1 MFQKTTVKQD
11 MDLECFI
18 PRFGSQAS
26 EAQWSS
32 MIWRSLKQFGFFG
45 SLEIG
50 INWLEFGWITVGDVG
65 GN

>member
-11 MDLECFI
+11 MDLECF
-18 PRFGSQAS
+18 PKVWVTGLR
-26 EAQWSS
+26 SS
-32 MIWRSLKQFGFFG
+32 VELNDMEVFETVWMFG